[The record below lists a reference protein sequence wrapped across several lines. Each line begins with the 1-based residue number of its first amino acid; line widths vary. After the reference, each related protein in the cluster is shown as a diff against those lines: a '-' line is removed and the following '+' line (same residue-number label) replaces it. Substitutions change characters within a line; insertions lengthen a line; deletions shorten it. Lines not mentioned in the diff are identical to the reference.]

1 MQRYYSNGKLLLSG
15 EYLILD
21 GALGLALPTSYGQS
35 MEISPISGSMLFWE
49 STNELK
55 QTWFKAE
62 FDLNNLSVQRYEGD
76 QSIAITLQKILQKA
90 KNLNSEFLEHDK
102 GCLVKT
108 YLDFPRNWGLG
119 TSSTLINNI
128 AQWAKV
134 DPYQLLFESFG
145 GSGYDIACAKS
156 NSAITYKLKDG
167 IPLSTAVKFDPPF
180 KDQLYFVHL
189 NKKQISKDSISEYK
203 KGSTINSLYLERITK
218 ITERILKCGTLKEF
232 AILLAEHE
240 SILSNILKKQ
250 PVQELLFK
258 DFSGQTK
265 SLGAW
270 GGDFILATGDAETPD
285 YFKQKGYETVIPYSK
300 MVKGL

>member
-1 MQRYYSNGKLLLSG
+1 MQRYHSNGKLLLSG

-21 GALGLALPTSYGQS
+21 GALGLALPTSYGQG
-35 MEISPISGSMLFWE
+35 MDISTLSGGMLIWE
-49 STNELK
+49 SSNELK
-55 QTWFKAE
+55 ETWFKAE
-62 FDLNNLSVQRYEGD
+62 FDLNNLSIQVYEGD
-76 QSIAITLQKILQKA
+76 YDIAITLQKILQKA
-90 KNLNSEFLEHDK
+90 KQLNSNFLEPDK
-102 GCLVKT
+102 GYLVKT

-119 TSSTLINNI
+119 TSSTVINNI

-156 NSAITYKLKDG
+156 NSAITYRLKDG
-167 IPLSTAVKFDPPF
+167 IPLSTSVKFNPPF

-203 KGSTINSLYLERITK
+203 KSSVSNSLALERITQ
-218 ITERILKCGTLKEF
+218 ITKRMLKCDTLKMF
-232 AILLAEHE
+232 DLLLAEHE
-240 SILSNILKKQ
+240 SILSSILKKQ
-250 PVQELLFK
+250 PVQEVLFK

-270 GGDFILATGDAETPD
+270 GGDFILATGDTKTPD
-285 YFKQKGYETVIPYSK
+285 YFKQKGFETVIPYSK
-300 MVKGL
+300 MIKGL